1 MLRSDRE
8 SGAMRSDRERGA
20 RLSWF
25 RVSRDNG
32 LMDRSTLSSGCRD
45 CDGFIPILQ
54 LISLLLLAALLAAFL
69 VKGQETSSLGLF
81 PLTSHPWGGDTEA
94 VTEVLHTFQ
103 ELVMGLLTTPIW

>member
-8 SGAMRSDRERGA
+8 SGA
-20 RLSWF
+20 RLSRF

-81 PLTSHPWGGDTEA
+81 PLISHPWGGDTEA
-94 VTEVLHTFQ
+94 MTEVLHTFQ